1 MGEFDQYLLTIITFF
16 PLVTALGLMGTSIL
30 ASLLGVNGLPAAL
43 WKPIALA
50 SSILTFLLSLR
61 LFAVFDPLETGFQL
75 VEHVPWIPEYG
86 IHYFVGVDGISL
98 LLVLLTTFLMPIVL
112 LASWNDIS
120 KSLRNYLFFML
131 SLETGMLGAF
141 VSLNLFQFYVFW
153 EAMLVPMY
161 FIIGIWGGPRRVY
174 AAIKFFLFTMVG
186 SLLMLLAMLVLYYL
200 NFDQTGTLDFDL
212 VAPGGEVG
220 GLLQT
225 VVPVDGIWWQ
235 SQTWLFAAFALAFA
249 IKVPMVPLH
258 TWLPDA
264 HVEAPTSGS
273 VVLAGVLLKMGT
285 YGFLRFAIPLFPSAA
300 VEFTPWIMTLSVI
313 GIVYGSLVA
322 MVQSDIKKLV
332 AYSSVAHL
340 GFVMLGI
347 FTLNVHGLNGGVL
360 QMINHGLSTGALFIL
375 VGMLYERRHTREI
388 ADFGGIARPM
398 PVFAACFGVVTMSSI
413 GLPMLNGFVG
423 EFLILVG
430 AYLAAPIFAIIAT
443 SGVVLAAAYMLWMFR
458 RVVFG
463 PVDNPENRGLIDL
476 GLREKIVMMAMLI
489 PIIWIGVYP
498 NPLLRRIE
506 PSVIELIRQL
516 EARRGVV
523 EADLEVAPELEPALE
538 SKSELESKPK
548 PPEAK
553 PEPEA
558 KLETEPKPEAK
569 PEAEPKPEA
578 KPEPEA
584 NPETEPK
591 SEAKPETEANPEPDF
606 ELELQPDSEPGDEA
620 EPESAIPDDAEERL

>member
-1 MGEFDQYLLTIITFF
+1 MGEFDQYLLSIITFF
-16 PLVTALGLMGTSIL
+16 PLLTALGLMGTSIL
-30 ASLLGVNGLPAAL
+30 ASLLGVNGLPATL

-61 LFAVFDPLETGFQL
+61 MFAVFDPLETDFQL

-86 IHYFVGVDGISL
+86 IHYFVGIDGISL
-98 LLVLLTTFLMPIVL
+98 LLILLTTFLMPIVL
-112 LASWNDIS
+112 LASWNDVS
-120 KSLRNYLFFML
+120 KSLRTYLFFML
-131 SLETGMLGAF
+131 GLETGMLGAF

-174 AAIKFFLFTMVG
+174 AAVKFFLFTMVG
-186 SLLMLLAMLVLYYL
+186 SLMMLLAMLVLYYL
-200 NFDQTGTLDFDL
+200 SFEQTGTLDFDL
-212 VAPGGEVG
+212 VPPPGSVTG

-235 SQTWLFAAFALAFA
+235 TQGWLFFAFALAFA

-264 HVEAPTSGS
+264 HVEAPTAGS

-285 YGFLRFAIPLFPSAA
+285 YGFLRFAIPLFPVAA
-300 VEFTPWIMTLSVI
+300 VDFTPWIMALSVI

-347 FTLNVHGLNGGVL
+347 FALNVHGLTGGVL
-360 QMINHGLSTGALFIL
+360 QMINHGLSTSALFLL

-398 PVFAACFGVVTMSSI
+398 PVFAACFGIVTMSSI

-423 EFLILVG
+423 EFLILIGV
-430 AYLAAPIFAIIAT
+430 YLAAPIFAIIAT
-443 SGVVLAAAYMLWMFR
+443 SGVVLSAAYMLWMFR

-476 GLREKIVMMAMLI
+476 GLREKIVMIAMII

-516 EARRGVV
+516 ETRGGVV
-523 EADLEVAPELEPALE
+523 DADSEMEL
-538 SKSELESKPK
+538 
-548 PPEAK
+548 
-553 PEPEA
+553 
-558 KLETEPKPEAK
+558 T
-569 PEAEPKPEA
+569 
-578 KPEPEA
+578 
-584 NPETEPK
+584 
-591 SEAKPETEANPEPDF
+591 
-606 ELELQPDSEPGDEA
+606 PDSETKADSAPDSRSDFSIPNEA
-620 EPESAIPDDAEERL
+620 GERL

>member
-1 MGEFDQYLLTIITFF
+1 MGEIDQYLLTIITFF
-16 PLVTALGLMGTSIL
+16 PLVTALGLMATSIL
-30 ASLLGVNGLPAAL
+30 ASALGAGGLPAAI

-75 VEHVPWIPEYG
+75 VEHAPWMPEYG
-86 IHYFVGVDGISL
+86 IQYFVGVDGISL
-98 LLVLLTTFLMPIVL
+98 SMVLLTTFLMPIVL

-174 AAIKFFLFTMVG
+174 AAVKFFLFTMVG

-200 NFDQTGTLDFDL
+200 NFDQTGVLNFDL
-212 VAPGGEVG
+212 VAPPGGELG

-225 VVPVDGIWWQ
+225 VVPLEGTWWQ
-235 SQTWLFAAFALAFA
+235 TQTWLFAAFALAFA

-300 VEFTPWIMTLSVI
+300 IEFTPWIMGLSVI
-313 GIVYGSLVA
+313 GIIYGSLVA

-347 FTLNVHGLNGGVL
+347 FALNVHGLTGGVL
-360 QMINHGLSTGALFIL
+360 QMVNHGLSTGALFIL

-388 ADFGGIARPM
+388 VDFGGVARPM

-430 AYLAAPIFAIIAT
+430 TYLAAPVFAILAT

-458 RVVFG
+458 RVMFG

-476 GLREKIVMMAMLI
+476 GLREKVVVLAMLI

-498 NPLLRRIE
+498 NPILRRIE

-516 EARRGVV
+516 ETRRSVV
-523 EADLEVAPELEPALE
+523 GADSEAAPAAA
-538 SKSELESKPK
+538 SEATAETSAAIDTAADAKANA
-548 PPEAK
+548 EAQ
-553 PEPEA
+553 A
-558 KLETEPKPEAK
+558 A
-569 PEAEPKPEA
+569 AEPKAEA
-578 KPEPEA
+578 QTAADANANAQAQPDAKADVEA
-584 NPETEPK
+584 GARTEIETRT
-591 SEAKPETEANPEPDF
+591 ETAIPDAA
-606 ELELQPDSEPGDEA
+606 DSEPEPAIPDEA
-620 EPESAIPDDAEERL
+620 EGQP

>member
-1 MGEFDQYLLTIITFF
+1 MGEIDQNLLTIITFF
-16 PLVTALGLMGTSIL
+16 PLVTALGLMATSIL
-30 ASLLGVNGLPAAL
+30 ASLLGANGLPAAL

-50 SSILTFLLSLR
+50 SSILTFLLSVR
-61 LFAVFDPLETGFQL
+61 LFALFDPLQTGYQL
-75 VEHVPWIPEYG
+75 VEYAPWIPEYG
-86 IHYFVGVDGISL
+86 IHYFVGIDGISL
-98 LLVLLTTFLMPIVL
+98 LMVLLTTFLMPVIL

-161 FIIGIWGGPRRVY
+161 FIIGIWGGPRRIY
-174 AAIKFFLFTMVG
+174 AAVKFFLFTMVG

-200 NFDQTGTLDFDL
+200 HLEQTGALDFDL
-212 VAPGGEVG
+212 VSPTDGVAG

-225 VVPVDGIWWQ
+225 VVPLHGAWWQ
-235 SQTWLFAAFALAFA
+235 TQTWLFAAFALAFA
-249 IKVPMVPLH
+249 IKVPMVPFH

-300 VEFTPWIMTLSVI
+300 VFFTPWIMALSVI

-322 MVQSDIKKLV
+322 MVQTDIKKLV

-347 FTLNVHGLNGGVL
+347 FALNVHGLNGGVL
-360 QMINHGLSTGALFIL
+360 QMVNHGLSTGALFIL
-375 VGMLYERRHTREI
+375 VGMLYERRHTRQI
-388 ADFGGIARPM
+388 ADFGGVARPM
-398 PVFAACFGVVTMSSI
+398 PVYAACFGIVTMSSI
-413 GLPMLNGFVG
+413 GLPLLNGFVG

-430 AYLAAPIFAIIAT
+430 TFLSAPRFAIIAT

-458 RVVFG
+458 RVMFG
-463 PVDNPENRGLIDL
+463 PVEKAENRGLIDL
-476 GLREKIVMMAMLI
+476 GLREKTVMVAMLI

-506 PSVIELIRQL
+506 PSVIELMHQL
-516 EARRGVV
+516 EARRALV
-523 EADLEVAPELEPALE
+523 EADVEVAPASE
-538 SKSELESKPK
+538 SAQPGREDSELD
-548 PPEAK
+548 
-553 PEPEA
+553 
-558 KLETEPKPEAK
+558 L
-569 PEAEPKPEA
+569 
-578 KPEPEA
+578 
-584 NPETEPK
+584 
-591 SEAKPETEANPEPDF
+591 
-606 ELELQPDSEPGDEA
+606 
-620 EPESAIPDDAEERL
+620 AIPNEGERL

>member
-1 MGEFDQYLLTIITFF
+1 MGEFDQHLLTIITFF
-16 PLVTALGLMGTSIL
+16 PLVTALGLMATSIL
-30 ASLLGVNGLPAAL
+30 ARLLGADGLPASL

-75 VEHVPWIPEYG
+75 VEHAPWIPEYG
-86 IHYFVGVDGISL
+86 IQYFVGIDGISL
-98 LLVLLTTFLMPIVL
+98 LMVLLTTFLMPIIL
-112 LASWNDIS
+112 LASWNEIS

-161 FIIGIWGGPRRVY
+161 FIIGVWGGPRRVY
-174 AAIKFFLFTMVG
+174 AAVKFFLFTMVG

-200 NFDQTGTLDFDL
+200 NFDQTGVLNFDL
-212 VAPGGEVG
+212 VAPPGGEMG

-225 VVPVDGIWWQ
+225 VVPVDGIWWKT
-235 SQTWLFAAFALAFA
+235 QTWLFAAFALAFA
-249 IKVPMVPLH
+249 IKVPMFPLH

-300 VEFTPWIMTLSVI
+300 VEFTPLMMTLSVI

-322 MVQSDIKKLV
+322 MVQADIKKLV

-347 FTLNVHGLNGGVL
+347 FALNVHGLTGGVL
-360 QMINHGLSTGALFIL
+360 QMVNHGLSTGALFIL
-375 VGMLYERRHTREI
+375 VGMLYERRHTRQI
-388 ADFGGIARPM
+388 ADFGGVARPM

-430 AYLAAPIFAIIAT
+430 TFLVAPIFAIIAT

-458 RVVFG
+458 RVMFG

-476 GLREKIVMMAMLI
+476 GLREKVVMLSLLI

-516 EARRGVV
+516 ELRRGVIEV
-523 EADLEVAPELEPALE
+523 ETEVAPEAE
-538 SKSELESKPK
+538 SEV
-548 PPEAK
+548 A
-553 PEPEA
+553 
-558 KLETEPKPEAK
+558 
-569 PEAEPKPEA
+569 PEAEA
-578 KPEPEA
+578 KT
-584 NPETEPK
+584 ETK
-591 SEAKPETEANPEPDF
+591 TAIPDA
-606 ELELQPDSEPGDEA
+606 PDSESESVIPDEA
-620 EPESAIPDDAEERL
+620 EEQL